1 MPDDSTLVQL
11 FARRAADDGPRT
23 AIHVKRDG
31 AYTSLT
37 WRDVA
42 RDVLRA
48 SAGLIDAGVAP
59 GDRVILLSENRYE
72 WIVCDLAIQF
82 ALAINT
88 PIHAPLTGEQIV
100 WQINDSGAEI
110 VLLSGAAQAE
120 KLQAVAE
127 SLHRDVA
134 CYTFDGCD
142 LAIGR
147 RAILPFSKLQSE
159 QNDDRLRDIELQ
171 ALEAVQPTSLAT
183 ILYTS
188 GTTGEPK
195 GVMLT
200 QRNLASNT
208 IGTLAA
214 FEQTRDDLRLN
225 FLPLSHIF
233 GRTCDLYTWIVTGSE
248 LALAESRET
257 VVADCRALRPTLINA
272 VPYFFDKIYRAIC
285 DAGHLDQPDVLRDF
299 LGGRLRMVCSGGAA
313 LPDHV
318 FDFFTRQ
325 GVPILQ
331 GYGLTETS
339 PVITA
344 CTPMRNKKG
353 TVGPA
358 IPDVE
363 VRVAADGEIETR
375 GPHVMRGYYKNPAAT
390 DEVLHD
396 GWLRTG
402 DLGALDD
409 DGFLRITGRKKE
421 IIVTSGGKN
430 VPPVMIESLL
440 TQDPLIVQALVVGD
454 GRDYL
459 VALLVPDPDNLR
471 SEIVQRG
478 IAVASREQA
487 LAHPEVLALYE
498 ERVRQRLAG
507 VSYYEQVRKF
517 QLLPRGF
524 SIEQGEMTAKLS
536 LRRQV
541 IEKHFAAEI
550 EAMYRRT
557 GEAECLDET

>member
-1 MPDDSTLVQL
+1 MPDDSTLVHL
-11 FARRAADDGPRT
+11 FSRRVTDDGPHA
-23 AIHVKRDG
+23 AIHVKREG
-31 AYTSLT
+31 EYTSLT
-37 WRDVA
+37 WDEVR
-42 RDVLRA
+42 RDVLQTA
-48 SAGLIDAGVAP
+48 AGLLDAGVQP

-82 ALAINT
+82 AQAINT

-100 WQINDSGAEI
+100 WQINDSGAELA
-110 VLLSGAAQAE
+110 LLSGAEQAE
-120 KLQAVAE
+120 KLERVADRLERAV
-127 SLHRDVA
+127 V
-134 CYTFDGCD
+134 CYAFDPCEVT
-142 LAIGR
+142 IGER
-147 RAILPFSKLQSE
+147 SILPFSKLQAE
-159 QNDDRLRDIELQ
+159 QDEQRLREIEKEALQ
-171 ALEAVQPTSLAT
+171 AVEPTSLAT

-214 FEQTRDDLRLN
+214 FEQTPDDLRLN

-233 GRTCDLYTWIVTGSE
+233 GRTCDLYTWIATGSQ

-257 VVADCRALRPTLINA
+257 VVADCRAIRPTLINA
-272 VPYFFDKIYRAIC
+272 VPYFFGKIYRAIS
-285 DAGHLDQPDVLRDF
+285 DAGELDRPGALRDF
-299 LGGRLRMVCSGGAA
+299 LGGKLRMVCSGGAA

-318 FDFFTRQ
+318 FDFFTEQ

-344 CTPMRNKKG
+344 CTPTRNKKG

-358 IPDVE
+358 IPRVDV
-363 VRVAADGEIETR
+363 RIAADGEIETR

-390 DEVLHD
+390 DEVLEG
-396 GWLRTG
+396 GWLKTG
-402 DLGALDD
+402 DLGELDAE
-409 DGFLRITGRKKE
+409 GFLRITGRKKE
-421 IIVTSGGKN
+421 MIVTSGGKN
-430 VPPVMIESLL
+430 IPPVLLESLL

-459 VALLVPDPDNLR
+459 AALLVPDPDNLR
-471 SEIVQRG
+471 AQIIARG
-478 IAVASREQA
+478 IAVTSREGA
-487 LAHPEVLALYE
+487 LTHPDVLALYE
-498 ERVRQRLAG
+498 DRIRQRLSV
-507 VSYYEQVRKF
+507 VSYYEQVQKF
-517 QLLPRGF
+517 ILLSRGF

-536 LRRQV
+536 LRRPV

-550 EAMYRRT
+550 EAMYGAGRR
-557 GEAECLDET
+557 